1 MYVLL
6 YHFAAKP
13 EPRHAQDGRA
23 TDGTFAKGATGETG
37 HARAHPQVF
46 RSDDPC
52 PRALDASDPTSGSW
66 PSDLWQKVAEEPGS
80 FDPLKLVQ
88 NSASLWEARPHPL
101 QKEEPPVVNLTEQ
114 S

>member
-13 EPRHAQDGRA
+13 EPGHAQDGRA
-23 TDGTFAKGATGETG
+23 TDGTFPKGATGETG

-46 RSDDPC
+46 RRDGPC
-52 PRALDASDPTSGSW
+52 PRAFDAGDPTSGSP
-66 PSDLWQKVAEEPGS
+66 PSNLWQKVAEAPGS

-88 NSASLWEARPHPL
+88 NSASLWEARLHLL
-101 QKEEPPVVNLTEQ
+101 QKEEPPVVNPTEQ